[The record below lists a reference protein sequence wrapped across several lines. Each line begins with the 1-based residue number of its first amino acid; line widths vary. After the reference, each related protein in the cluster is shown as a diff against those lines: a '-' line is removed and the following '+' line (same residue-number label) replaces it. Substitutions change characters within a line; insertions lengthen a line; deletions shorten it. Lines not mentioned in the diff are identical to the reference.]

1 MYYILIIDTHIEL
14 VADEESQ
21 SGYPVNEP
29 LAYFQFYLHVFFQ
42 YVAQSQRFS
51 DKSSL
56 KIQPVNMI

>member
-42 YVAQSQRFS
+42 YVAQSQRFC
-51 DKSSL
+51 L
-56 KIQPVNMI
+56 